1 MTLVKPH
8 PGHSLFANR
17 CNPGRRPL
25 RLAVMRCVAKFVG
38 AGLVLFAVTACG
50 GQSDTAAPAAGGGAL
65 PTSSSAPAAPPS
77 SDVSTPTPSQLQP
90 GNPPGR
96 PKQVVP
102 VGSEPVPIE
111 QIDASG
117 LPAGYPHDVTSSNGG
132 TVLSLLTEEGGCAHM
147 SAAPVA
153 QDAKQVVVNFT
164 RTKAQAGQMCPQYIR
179 DVTISVTL
187 DAPLAQR
194 TLVLKA
200 G

>member
-1 MTLVKPH
+1 MPH
-8 PGHSLFANR
+8 PGHSLFPNR
-17 CNPGRRPL
+17 CNPGRCWF
-25 RLAVMRCVAKFVG
+25 RLTVMRCVAKFVG

-50 GQSDTAAPAAGGGAL
+50 GQSNTAAPASGGAL
-65 PTSSSAPAAPPS
+65 QTSSSVTPVPPAPPS

-102 VGSEPVPIE
+102 VGSEPVPVE

-117 LPAGYPHDVTSSNGG
+117 LPDGLPRDVTSSNGG
-132 TVLSLLTEEGGCAHM
+132 TVLSMQAEEGGCAHV

-153 QDAKQVVVNFT
+153 QDAKQVVVNLT
-164 RTKAQAGQMCPQYIR
+164 QTKAQTGQMCPQYIR
-179 DVTISVTL
+179 NVTISVTL
-187 DAPLAQR
+187 SAPLAQR

>member
-1 MTLVKPH
+1 
-8 PGHSLFANR
+8 
-17 CNPGRRPL
+17 
-25 RLAVMRCVAKFVG
+25 MRCVAKFVG
-38 AGLVLFAVTACG
+38 AGLVLVVVTACG
-50 GQSDTAAPAAGGGAL
+50 GQPDTAAPASTSAL
-65 PTSSSAPAAPPS
+65 PASSSSVAPPS
-77 SDVSTPTPSQLQP
+77 SDTPTPSQLQP

-117 LPAGYPHDVTSSNGG
+117 LPAGYPRDVVSSNGG
-132 TVLSLLTEEGGCAHM
+132 TVLSMQAEESGCAHVA
-147 SAAPVA
+147 AAPVA
-153 QDAKQVVVNFT
+153 QTATQVVVNLT
-164 RTKAQAGQMCPQYIR
+164 QTKAQTGRMCPQYIR
-179 DVTISVTL
+179 NVTISVTL

>member
-1 MTLVKPH
+1 
-8 PGHSLFANR
+8 
-17 CNPGRRPL
+17 
-25 RLAVMRCVAKFVG
+25 VG

-50 GQSDTAAPAAGGGAL
+50 SQSGTAAPSGGGNL
-65 PTSSSAPAAPPS
+65 PTSSSAVPASP
-77 SDVSTPTPSQLQP
+77 SDVATPTPSQLQP

-117 LPAGYPHDVTSSNGG
+117 LPDGYPRDVTSSNGG
-132 TVLSLLTEEGGCAHM
+132 TVLSMQAEEGGCAHV
-147 SAAPVA
+147 SAAPVT
-153 QDAKQVVVNFT
+153 QDAKQVIVNLT
-164 RTKAQAGQMCPQYIR
+164 QTKAQTGQMCPQYIR
-179 DVTISVTL
+179 NVVVSVTL
-187 DAPLAQR
+187 AAPLAQR